1 MKLTAPL
8 IACALLLVPADSA
21 AQEPAPVETALEEQ
35 LVLLNSTMQEIVKLL
50 EQQVAGQEA
59 SLLIKRVELGGRT
72 LIAKKE
78 RLRKIKKEAAGLA
91 DEEES
96 LGQLLEVFEQ
106 QLAETTESE
115 EQMEMQLLS
124 MTQRLT
130 TVKRRRQELTRELM
144 VLENDVAAEEEDMEI
159 LEAALDER
167 LGLR

>member
-78 RLRKIKKEAAGLA
+78 RLRKIKKEAA
-91 DEEES
+91 E
-96 LGQLLEVFEQ
+96 F
-106 QLAETTESE
+106 ESE
-115 EQMEMQLLS
+115 VDKHE
-124 MTQRLT
+124 
-130 TVKRRRQELTRELM
+130 
-144 VLENDVAAEEEDMEI
+144 
-159 LEAALDER
+159 
-167 LGLR
+167 